1 MMLSDVSKQKKKKNK
16 NKQIV
21 EVKKVTKKK
30 DKNYK
35 TEEITLIEKGL
46 MVENII
52 SDIMKT
58 LQKPCVVIESKVAN
72 KFQCMMRSQN
82 EKLEVYG
89 KMIVEVEEFLGI
101 KYLCVKDVLIPYQTV
116 TSSSF
121 ISPPEQL
128 GKWIN
133 ELAHGKKANDEDFKE
148 ISSGLRVAPIKD
160 VSNIT
165 KKLKGH
171 FHSHDSV
178 GGAGYSAK
186 DTEDVL
192 LHVSNQEYWIEIIGT
207 KKEYRGR
214 IAIVEPFNLLVE
226 CDVIIKW
233 WEDMDEVLDQL
244 ENKVYKKETKYY
256 NNTKQKRSYERW
268 EDDDL
273 IYFMGQWIT
282 TKEYDKMTENGEYDD
297 YLFGKWWQ

>member
-1 MMLSDVSKQKKKKNK
+1 MKIMMLSDIGKQNK

-30 DKNYK
+30 DKK
-35 TEEITLIEKGL
+35 KIEKELILIEKGL
-46 MVENII
+46 MEENII
-52 SDIMKT
+52 ADIMKT
-58 LQKPCVVIESKVAN
+58 LQKPCIVIESKVAN

-116 TSSSF
+116 TSASF

-133 ELAHGKKANDEDFKE
+133 ELSHGKKANNEDFEE
-148 ISSGLRVAPIKD
+148 ITSGLKVAPIKS
-160 VSNIT
+160 VNNIT
-165 KKLKGH
+165 KKMVGH

-178 GGAGYSAK
+178 GGAGYSRR

-192 LHVSNQEYWIEIIGT
+192 LHVQNKDYWIEIIGT

-214 IAIVEPFNLLVE
+214 IALVKPINLLIE

-233 WEDMDEVLDQL
+233 WEHADEILDEL
-244 ENKVYKKETKYY
+244 NNKIYKEEYKYSY
-256 NNTKQKRSYERW
+256 KNKKQKRSDERW
-268 EDDDL
+268 KDDDL
-273 IYFMGQWIT
+273 IYFMGRWVT
-282 TKEYDKMTENGEYDD
+282 VKEYDEITKDDEYDD
-297 YLFGKWWQ
+297 YLFDKWWY